1 MKNFLTFFAFIA
13 VTIAAFTV
21 NGCSGVDTSKA
32 DFSKDVSIH
41 FGDMVL
47 PLMPTDPVATDIA
60 SWIRGPEPEWKR
72 TYTTYAPKLVF
83 RSPHFTLNIL
93 DEVAV
98 LNYKPEPTK
107 EKWIQ
112 VESEYEAIDIPS
124 LKGLIERIREA
135 QQAGTGQPDTR
146 SQATSES
153 SDKPQPEAEGRSR

>member
-1 MKNFLTFFAFIA
+1 MKHFLTLFAFIA

-21 NGCSGVDTSKA
+21 NGCRGVDTSKA

-41 FGDMVL
+41 SGDMVL

-83 RSPHFTLNIL
+83 RSAHFTLNLL

-98 LNYKPEPTK
+98 LNYKPDPTI

-112 VESEYEAIDIPS
+112 VEREYEAKDIPS
-124 LKGLIERIREA
+124 LEGLLGSIKEA
-135 QQAGTGQPDTR
+135 QQAGAGQPATR
-146 SQATSES
+146 PESKSEGG
-153 SDKPQPEAEGRSR
+153 DKPQPNAEGRSR